1 MTDRLE
7 RLHAAAYALPG
18 VDVGESC
25 VNRAYRVGGKAFGYL
40 GDKPDQLRL
49 MVKLGPSLDEA
60 QALAKARPAVFEVGK
75 SGWVTV
81 RLPHAEKVEKG
92 LLERWI
98 AESHAGFAGA
108 GRAKPTPGA
117 AATAKKTA
125 KK

>member
-1 MTDRLE
+1 MTGRLE
-7 RLHAAAYALPG
+7 RLHATACALPG

-25 VNRAYRVGGKAFGYL
+25 VNRAYRVGGKAFAYL

-60 QALAKARPAVFEVGK
+60 AALAAARPTIFEVGK
-75 SGWVTV
+75 FGWVTV
-81 RLPHAEKVEKG
+81 RLPHADPVAKG

-108 GRAKPTPGA
+108 GKAKPAFRA